1 MQDLR
6 HGFAR
11 INTDTAKTFL
21 DRVGIRGEFAGSFN
35 LLSARGTVAVG
46 ILRLRD
52 CSASR
57 SSHSGLDDSWKG
69 LSGSNGL
76 FRIEGI
82 ADRLFKSSPKF
93 FLRGIPV
100 PGRAGR

>member
-1 MQDLR
+1 MQDLC

-21 DRVGIRGEFAGSFN
+21 DRVGIRGEFAGGFN
-35 LLSARGTVAVG
+35 LLRARGTVAVG

-57 SSHSGLDDSWKG
+57 GSSHSALDDKPYIVVETPFEAG
-69 LSGSNGL
+69 GGVGVNGV
-76 FRIEGI
+76 
-82 ADRLFKSSPKF
+82 
-93 FLRGIPV
+93 LRF
-100 PGRAGR
+100 AQNL

>member
-6 HGFAR
+6 RGFAR
-11 INTDTAKTFL
+11 INTDSAKTFL
-21 DRVGIRGEFAGSFN
+21 DRVAMRGEFAGSFN
-35 LLSARGTVAVG
+35 LLSARGTVEVG

-57 SSHSGLDDSWKG
+57 SSHSGLDDSWKAYPDRTG
-69 LSGSNGL
+69 CFGS
-76 FRIEGI
+76 RGI